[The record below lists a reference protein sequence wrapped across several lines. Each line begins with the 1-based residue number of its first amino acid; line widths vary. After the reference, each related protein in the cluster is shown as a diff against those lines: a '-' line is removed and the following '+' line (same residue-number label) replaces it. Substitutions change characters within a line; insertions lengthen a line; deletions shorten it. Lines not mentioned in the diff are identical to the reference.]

1 MVNEEIDN
9 IEELDKKVVDRN
21 NLLHEFKG
29 KAKDIDFSKKEKLA

>member
-21 NLLHEFKG
+21 NLLYEFKG
-29 KAKDIDFSKKEKLA
+29 KAKDIDFSKKEILA